1 MTSFLNK
8 KFSLIL
14 VILATLLIA
23 ISITSVSASTVTL
36 EYNDGNISKDYNL
49 SDNVDVIINGTVTGD
64 APATGTDL
72 PVNGTVFLMVQNAT
86 SNWVIIDQIN
96 ITGVESSV
104 NVPYNFTFNLNQ
116 LKILGANNLTVEF
129 VSDDIP
135 EQSNGTSTQI
145 DAILMGNIT
154 IVWESE
160 PVNLVVG
167 QEGNITGIVYGQ
179 NPDNIEDVI
188 PLQGITLEITLP
200 DGTTFTAT
208 TVSWGG
214 FILAPINAIPNLKFN
229 IAASFSGANNSNTT
243 LDGLYRADNDTHV
256 FNAGVGKIN
265 PVVWWDSP
273 NGYLVGNNSTIFW
286 NITGEGAGDLTGT
299 NILAWLVLFDY
310 DKPNVELRRAVVD
323 LASNITVGNMTAC
336 GHFNLSAFILPHER
350 LYARLVIDG
359 RDLNTPNFERIY
371 ESSNGD
377 AETFVYTENAKPVK
391 VTLLN
396 FVNTTVGHEETFL
409 INVTSRLDGSP
420 IESGQL
426 NITWDGKYSFI
437 VPVLNGTATFTHTFS
452 LAGENR
458 FVEVRYLANPGLQL
472 GASAKASANL
482 AVFKG
487 TPTLTVTQLPDPSS
501 AFVGAPVTIEVMFNL
516 FAAGATNAPRNITLK
531 FVEAGNVVH
540 SVVVDIIPNPA
551 KVVNDIEIHDNIAF
565 ARFEYTYKEIHALLT
580 LLAELNDGVNYNNV
594 TGSTTVTV
602 V

>member
-23 ISITSVSASTVTL
+23 ASITSVNASNVNIV
-36 EYNDGNISKDYNL
+36 YNDGNNSTSTGYNL
-49 SDNVDVIINGTVTGD
+49 SDNANVVIIGTVEGD
-64 APATGTDL
+64 NASNVIA
-72 PVNGTVFLMVQNAT
+72 NGNVTLRAMNA
-86 SNWVIIDQIN
+86 SGAWVDIETRN
-96 ITGVESSV
+96 ITGIDDTTNRSF
-104 NVPYNFTFNLNQ
+104 NFTFNLNQ
-116 LKILGANNLTVEF
+116 LQVLGFNTLSVEFLSDNVTAQGDGTSNNLTLDLRGYVIIRF
-129 VSDDIP
+129 
-135 EQSNGTSTQI
+135 
-145 DAILMGNIT
+145 DADND
-154 IVWESE
+154 
-160 PVNLVVG
+160 LVVG
-167 QEGNITGIVYGQ
+167 QEGNISGVISGP
-179 NPDNIEDVI
+179 NPTNISDLTFGLGGVI
-188 PLQGITLEITLP
+188 LDITLP
-200 DGTTFTAT
+200 DGTKTQVT
-208 TVSWGG
+208 TTDWGG
-214 FILAPINAIPNLKFN
+214 FLLAPIDYIPYTRFN
-229 IAASFSGANNSNTT
+229 ITAFYNNSANGTNAT
-243 LDGLYRADNDTHV
+243 LVGLYQDDFETHI
-256 FNAGVGKIN
+256 FNAAIGKIN

-273 NGYLVGNNSTIFW
+273 NGYLVGNNSTIYW

-377 AETFVYTENAKPVK
+377 AETFVYTENAKPVQ